1 MAELFI
7 IHFTSLREKLS
18 VKFIRQYKTAA
29 PQIESGGVLQQMVWD
44 PEMPD
49 HSIIES
55 VCNYMKSHI
64 WVQAVVGCRTCHKQ
78 EQVTSLT
85 WKNCMGVYQE
95 EVEVIYLFF
104 SRYCMTLAER
114 KLISTVKWKQ
124 LVLKGQMYFDHK
136 TK

>member
-29 PQIESGGVLQQMVWD
+29 QQIESGGVLQQMVWD

-55 VCNYMKSHI
+55 VCNYMKRLE
-64 WVQAVVGCRTCHKQ
+64 QMRQPAVVTK
-78 EQVTSLT
+78 LPP
-85 WKNCMGVYQE
+85 
-95 EVEVIYLFF
+95 YLEKTAWEYI
-104 SRYCMTLAER
+104 RR
-114 KLISTVKWKQ
+114 KWKWFI
-124 LVLKGQMYFDHK
+124 YFSLGIVWP
-136 TK
+136 

>member
-29 PQIESGGVLQQMVWD
+29 PQIESGGVLQQMVRD

-55 VCNYMKSHI
+55 VCNYMKRLEQMRQPVPTYGYRLW
-64 WVQAVVGCRTCHKQ
+64 WV
-78 EQVTSLT
+78 
-85 WKNCMGVYQE
+85 
-95 EVEVIYLFF
+95 VERATNRNKLPPYLEKTAWEYI
-104 SRYCMTLAER
+104 RR
-114 KLISTVKWKQ
+114 KWK
-124 LVLKGQMYFDHK
+124 
-136 TK
+136 

>member
-55 VCNYMKSHI
+55 VCNYMK
-64 WVQAVVGCRTCHKQ
+64 RL
-78 EQVTSLT
+78 EQMRQPVPTYGYRLWLPSYLPT
-85 WKNCMGVYQE
+85 LKKLHGSISGGSGSDLFIFLSVLYDLSWKKTDLNC
-95 EVEVIYLFF
+95 
-104 SRYCMTLAER
+104 
-114 KLISTVKWKQ
+114 
-124 LVLKGQMYFDHK
+124 
-136 TK
+136 